1 MAACQGWPQIVRL
14 LCQGGADADRR
25 HHSGLDVQ
33 VDGPLI
39 MRSCALHFA
48 AARAHAEVVRVLL
61 EQGADCNR
69 LDDGSRRPAEL
80 CNRRNDPSGHV
91 RRLLHRASSA
101 AAAEPN
107 GTTPAPVTSQGPASG
122 IQGLPEYG
130 CRHSEAEVSRARSRV
145 HQLTSQLTWWPGN
158 TLPLNRR
165 HSV

>member
-1 MAACQGWPQIVRL
+1 MAACQGWPQVVRL

-69 LDDGSRRPAEL
+69 LDDGARRPADL
-80 CNRRNDPSGHV
+80 CTTGGTIPRAACATCYTSPARLGSPCFLRGRTARLPCPAGTARLRWARRTKQG
-91 RRLLHRASSA
+91 
-101 AAAEPN
+101 
-107 GTTPAPVTSQGPASG
+107 APEFQG
-122 IQGLPEYG
+122 QGG
-130 CRHSEAEVSRARSRV
+130 
-145 HQLTSQLTWWPGN
+145 Q
-158 TLPLNRR
+158 
-165 HSV
+165 

>member
-1 MAACQGWPQIVRL
+1 MAACQGWPQVVRL

-80 CNRRNDPSGHV
+80 CNRRNDPSGRV

-107 GTTPAPVTSQGPASG
+107 GTTPGSS
-122 IQGLPEYG
+122 QGLPEYG
-130 CRHSEAEVSRARSRV
+130 CRHSEAAVSGARSMV

>member
-1 MAACQGWPQIVRL
+1 MRL

-33 VDGPLI
+33 TDGPLI
-39 MRSCALHFA
+39 MRSSALHFA

-80 CNRRNDPSGHV
+80 CNRRNDPSGRV
-91 RRLLHRASSA
+91 RHLLHLAGSA
-101 AAAEPN
+101 GESLFSAEPDC
-107 GTTPAPVTSQGPASG
+107 TTRMPR
-122 IQGLPEYG
+122 
-130 CRHSEAEVSRARSRV
+130 CRRHSEAAVGPAHEAGGAPEFQGGSKA
-145 HQLTSQLTWWPGN
+145 LELPLGN

-165 HSV
+165 HSA